1 MIWDSGRD
9 RLTGQLQGD
18 EVSGPQVLQENT
30 RGSCCLEI
38 QGDVR
43 TELSLELREV
53 EGW

>member
-9 RLTGQLQGD
+9 QLTGQLQRD

-30 RGSCCLEI
+30 RGSRGLEV
-38 QGDVR
+38 QRDVR

-53 EGW
+53 EG